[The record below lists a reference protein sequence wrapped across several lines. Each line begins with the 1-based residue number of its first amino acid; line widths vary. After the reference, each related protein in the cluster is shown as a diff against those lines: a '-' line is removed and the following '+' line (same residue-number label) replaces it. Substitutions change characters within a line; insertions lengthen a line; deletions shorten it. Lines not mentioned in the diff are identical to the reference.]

1 MHISISKVNFTSIGI
16 NIAKVDFGRYDSG
29 GEPQLNG
36 LYITPADAS
45 AISVTPNDSY
55 YTLHGKY
62 LKYSLNGK
70 KWKDC
75 NGSVTIEPEQKM
87 YLKGEDDYVCNSSTS
102 GKLITSNGYYNVGGD
117 ISSLTNFITEVKDY
131 TFYKLF
137 YNDSYIK
144 DASSLLLP
152 ATILTANCYFSM
164 FSGCT
169 SLTTAPELPAT
180 TLADRC
186 YVYMFSGCTSLTA
199 APVLP
204 ATTLADSCYEFMFQG
219 CTSLTAAP
227 ELPATTLTYNC
238 YYNMFSD
245 CISLTTAPEL
255 PATTLK
261 DYCYQFMFQGCTSLN
276 NITMLATDI
285 SAFNC
290 LSNWVNGVAST
301 GTFTKAASMT
311 SLPTGVNGIPEGWT
325 VVDYTEYMTLSA
337 LGDGEI
343 TITIPAAINSTY
355 VTSISYSKD
364 KSTWNETL
372 IDDTE
377 QTISIPVTSGEN
389 VYLKGIAKQLGNSNT
404 GVNINS
410 TANINSSGNTMSLLY
425 GDDYKD
431 KVAFPS
437 GSKYIFNI
445 LFKGNKHLISAENLI
460 LPATTL
466 ASSCYY
472 SMFSGCTSLTTAPT
486 LPATTLA
493 SNCYSNMFYSCTS
506 LTVAPTLP
514 ATTLASSCYA
524 SMFYGCTS
532 LTTAPDINAI
542 TVAPRY
548 CCYYMFYGCTS
559 LTAAP
564 ELPATVLEENC
575 YGYMFSGCSSLTA
588 APELPATSL
597 AYSCYEYMFQNC
609 TSLTAAPEL
618 PATTLASWCY
628 YSMFFGCT
636 ALTIASKLPATTL
649 TNGCYFSMFQG
660 CKLLN
665 SITMLATDISAT
677 DCLRNWTDS
686 VSSTGTFTKAA
697 EMTSLPT
704 GPSGIPSGWTVKDYT
719 DYMTLTALGNG
730 EITITIPAAINSSY
744 ATSLS
749 YSKDKS
755 TWNETIIDDTAQTI
769 SIPVTSGEN
778 VYLKG
783 IAKQLCKDYKSF
795 ININSTANIN
805 ASGDTMSLLYGD
817 DYKDKVA
824 FPSGSTYTFAYLFNG
839 NTHLISAENLI
850 LPATTLAEYC
860 YYNMFYG
867 CSSLTTAPELPA
879 TTLAS
884 WCYSYMF
891 YKCTSLVNAPE
902 LHATTLAQFCYRD
915 MFGGCTSLATAP
927 ELPATT
933 LADYCYYEM
942 FMYCNS
948 LKTAPELHATTL
960 KSYCYNA
967 MFKGC
972 TSLTAAPTLPA
983 TTLASG
989 CYGSMFESCNSLKT
1003 APELPA
1009 TTLYGY
1015 CYSYMFYNCT
1025 ELETAPELPAAIL
1038 KDYCY
1043 QFMFQSCKKIN
1054 SITMLATDK
1063 SATNPLYGWV
1073 VGVSSTGT
1081 FTKSPEMT
1089 TLPTGSSGI
1098 PEGWTVVDY
1107 GAA

>member
-70 KWKDC
+70 KWKDW
-75 NGSVTIEPEQKM
+75 NGSVTIKPEQKM

-255 PATTLK
+255 PATTLASWCYYCMFRGCKKLTTTPVLPATTLATYCYDNMFRDCISLTTVPELPATTLK

-325 VVDYTEYMTLSA
+325 V
-337 LGDGEI
+337 
-343 TITIPAAINSTY
+343 
-355 VTSISYSKD
+355 
-364 KSTWNETL
+364 
-372 IDDTE
+372 
-377 QTISIPVTSGEN
+377 
-389 VYLKGIAKQLGNSNT
+389 
-404 GVNINS
+404 
-410 TANINSSGNTMSLLY
+410 
-425 GDDYKD
+425 
-431 KVAFPS
+431 
-437 GSKYIFNI
+437 
-445 LFKGNKHLISAENLI
+445 
-460 LPATTL
+460 
-466 ASSCYY
+466 
-472 SMFSGCTSLTTAPT
+472 
-486 LPATTLA
+486 
-493 SNCYSNMFYSCTS
+493 
-506 LTVAPTLP
+506 
-514 ATTLASSCYA
+514 
-524 SMFYGCTS
+524 
-532 LTTAPDINAI
+532 
-542 TVAPRY
+542 
-548 CCYYMFYGCTS
+548 
-559 LTAAP
+559 
-564 ELPATVLEENC
+564 
-575 YGYMFSGCSSLTA
+575 
-588 APELPATSL
+588 
-597 AYSCYEYMFQNC
+597 
-609 TSLTAAPEL
+609 
-618 PATTLASWCY
+618 
-628 YSMFFGCT
+628 
-636 ALTIASKLPATTL
+636 
-649 TNGCYFSMFQG
+649 
-660 CKLLN
+660 
-665 SITMLATDISAT
+665 
-677 DCLRNWTDS
+677 
-686 VSSTGTFTKAA
+686 
-697 EMTSLPT
+697 
-704 GPSGIPSGWTVKDYT
+704 KDYT

-730 EITITIPAAINSSY
+730 MITITIPAAINSSY

-755 TWNETIIDDTAQTI
+755 TWNETLIDDTAQTI

-778 VYLKG
+778 IYLKG

-805 ASGDTMSLLYGD
+805 VSGDTMSLLYGD

-850 LPATTLAEYC
+850 LHATTLAKSCYSNMFQGCKSLTTAPELPATTLTTYC
-860 YYNMFYG
+860 YYSMFRD
-867 CSSLTTAPELPA
+867 CISLTTAPELPA

-884 WCYSYMF
+884 NCYSYMF

-915 MFGGCTSLATAP
+915 MFVECTSLTTAP

-960 KSYCYNA
+960 KDYCYHA

-983 TTLASG
+983 TTLAGG
-989 CYGSMFESCNSLKT
+989 CYSNMFESCNSLKT

-1009 TTLYGY
+1009 TTLYEY

-1063 SATNPLYGWV
+1063 SATNPLYEWV

-1089 TLPTGSSGI
+1089 SLPTGVNGI
-1098 PEGWTVVDY
+1098 PSGWTVVDY